1 MDIIESVRLAMRGLA
16 ANKMRAMLTMLGII
30 IGVGAVVALLSIGQ
44 GAQAAITEQIQDI
57 GSNLVFVI
65 PGTLTQGG
73 ASFGMGSL
81 ASLTL
86 ADAEAI
92 ADPLN
97 CPDCAA
103 VAPQRSRNAQII
115 FRNANTNAT
124 VVGTT
129 AEFAFVRKTE
139 LQEGSFFTASED
151 ATAAR
156 VAVLGSQLAED
167 LFGSEAAIGATI
179 RVNRVPFRVIGVL
192 EEQGSG
198 GGGPNPDNWVYV
210 PLSTATSR
218 LFGSLVA
225 RGGGQAVSVINV
237 SAVSESRIDAA
248 ILQIEELLRQ
258 RHRIE
263 FQEDDFTV
271 TSQKDILG
279 VFNQVTSILTI
290 FLTAIAAISLLVG
303 GIGIMNIMLVSVTE
317 RTREIGI
324 RKAVGAKRRDI
335 MAQFLI
341 EAIVLSVV
349 GGMLGVGF
357 GAGAAALVN
366 ATGVLDTR
374 VSLQSVGLAVTFSVT
389 VGLFFGLYPATRAAS
404 LNPIDALRYE

>member
-1 MDIIESVRLAMRGLA
+1 MEILESVRLGMRGLV
-16 ANKMRAMLTMLGII
+16 ANKMRAVLTMLGII

-57 GSNLVFVI
+57 GSNLIFVI
-65 PGTLTQGG
+65 PGSLTQSG

-103 VAPQRSRNAQII
+103 VAPQRMRSTQII
-115 FRNANTNAT
+115 FRSANTYAS

-129 AEFAFVRKTE
+129 AEYAYVRKTE
-139 LQEGSFFTASED
+139 LQEGDFFTAYED
-151 ATAAR
+151 ATAGR

-167 LFGSEAAIGATI
+167 LFDFESPIGKTI
-179 RVNRVPFRVIGVL
+179 RIDRVPFRVIGVL
-192 EEQGSG
+192 EEQGG
-198 GGGPNPDNWVYV
+198 GGGARNFDNMAYV

-218 LFGSLVA
+218 LFGSSVA
-225 RGGGQAVSVINV
+225 RGGGQAVGVINV
-237 SAVSESRIDAA
+237 SAVSEQRIDAA
-248 ILQIEELLRQ
+248 VQQIEQLLRD

-335 MAQFLI
+335 LVQFLI
-341 EAIVLSVV
+341 EAVVLSVI
-349 GGMLGVGF
+349 GGLTGVGF
-357 GAGAAALVN
+357 GALAAAAVN
-366 ATGVLDTR
+366 ATGVLATR
-374 VSLQSVGLAVTFSVT
+374 VSPQAVVLAVTFSVT
-389 VGLFFGLYPATRAAS
+389 VGLFFGIYPATRAAS